1 MNLAFL
7 LFSYKYSKG
16 DLVRLNTRKQP
27 KALNPPPL
35 LKGKRLRENIKKCWL
50 NCV

>member
-16 DLVRLNTRKQP
+16 GFSASKHEKTT
-27 KALNPPPL
+27 
-35 LKGKRLRENIKKCWL
+35 KGS
-50 NCV
+50 